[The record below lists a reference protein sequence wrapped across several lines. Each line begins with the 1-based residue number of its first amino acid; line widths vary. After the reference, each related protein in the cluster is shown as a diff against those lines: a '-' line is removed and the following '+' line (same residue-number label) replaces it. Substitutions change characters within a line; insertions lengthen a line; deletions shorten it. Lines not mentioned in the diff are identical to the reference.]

1 MPSVEELFCSV
12 DDFCQVFEHHWQS
25 QLISH
30 DLQVRTRKR
39 SLCLSEV
46 MTILIGFHQSYYR
59 NFKSYYLEKVQ
70 TQWQSHFPQLVS
82 YNRFIEWV
90 PDTSIPL
97 CAYLRSCFGTCT
109 GISFMDSTG
118 LKVCHNRRIN
128 QHKVFKDIAA
138 RGKTSVDWF
147 FGLKLHLVIN
157 DKGELLNFQVTP
169 GNTDDRK
176 PVPDL
181 LQHLF
186 GQVFADKGYISQKMF
201 EELMDSVGV
210 RVVTKLKRNM
220 KQRLMS
226 LSDRLL
232 LRKRAV
238 AEFVRAGSP
247 LMERTQAV
255 ETVIDQLKNISQ
267 IEHSRHRSPVNC
279 FVNILCGLIAYC
291 HQPKKPGIAMES
303 NLLCS
308 A

>member
-1 MPSVEELFCSV
+1 MHSVEELFCSL
-12 DDFCQVFEHHWQS
+12 DDFCQVFEHQWQS

-30 DLQVRTRKR
+30 DLQGRKRKR

-46 MTILIGFHQSYYR
+46 MTIVIGFHQSYYR

-70 TQWQSHFPQLVS
+70 TQWQSHFPSLVS

-90 PDTSIPL
+90 PDTLIPL

-109 GISFMDSTG
+109 GISFMDSTC

-128 QHKVFKDIAA
+128 QHKVFKNIAA

-169 GNTDDRK
+169 GNVDDRK
-176 PVPDL
+176 PVPNL
-181 LQHLF
+181 VQHLF
-186 GQVFADKGYISQKMF
+186 GKVFADKGYISQKMF
-201 EELMDSVGV
+201 IELMNSVGV
-210 RVVTKLKRNM
+210 QVVTKLKRNM

-238 AEFVRAGSP
+238 
-247 LMERTQAV
+247 V
-255 ETVIDQLKNISQ
+255 ETMIDQLKNISQ

-291 HQPKKPGIAMES
+291 HQPKKPGIAIEH
-303 NLLCS
+303 NLLYS

>member
-12 DDFCQVFEHHWQS
+12 DDFCQVFERQWQS
-25 QLISH
+25 KLISH
-30 DLQVRTRKR
+30 NLQVRKRKR

-70 TQWQSHFPQLVS
+70 TQWQSHFPKLVS
-82 YNRFIEWV
+82 YNRFIEWI
-90 PDTSIPL
+90 PDTLIPL
-97 CAYLRSCFGTCT
+97 CGYLRSCFGTCT
-109 GISFMDSTG
+109 GISFMDSTC
-118 LKVCHNRRIN
+118 LKVCWAGDPPSSHNRRIN
-128 QHKVFKDIAA
+128 QHKVFKDVAA

-169 GNTDDRK
+169 GNVDDRK

-186 GQVFADKGYISQKMF
+186 GKVFADKGYISQKLF
-201 EELMDSVGV
+201 EQLMNSVGV
-210 RVVTKLKRNM
+210 QVVTKLKRNM

-238 AEFVRAGSP
+238 
-247 LMERTQAV
+247 V

-291 HQPKKPGIAMES
+291 HQPKKPGIAMQH

-308 A
+308 P